1 MNVGELARI
10 PVVVE
15 KRVKAGHRRE
25 DRAETDEQLLA
36 ILVVLDERR
45 DARGVERALPDDPQ
59 RTPRL
64 LFDDVER
71 EPGELESEV
80 ELGPVG
86 GLAFD
91 PLNDLLVEPCLRLLA
106 TEVIDH
112 PRFSGRSR
120 KEATAV
126 ERRGADE
133 PAFTRDRCVCRAMSA
148 TERNRLDEEQSP
160 YLRQHADN
168 PVHWQPWDDDALDA
182 ARERDVPIFLSIGY
196 SSCHWCH
203 VMESESFQDP
213 GVADRLNEA
222 FVPIKVDREE
232 RPDLDRLYQTICGMV
247 SGQGGWPLSVWL
259 TPDGR
264 PFYVGTYFPRDAKR
278 GRPGFRDLLD
288 SIAESWA
295 DDREDVEERA
305 DQWAGAMAGELEA
318 TPDQPGELPDSE
330 QLETA
335 AGRAVESADREHGG
349 FGRGQKFPQTG
360 RLHLLMRAAERTGR
374 EVYDEVAHE
383 ALAAMADGGLRDH
396 VGGGFHRYTTDREWT
411 VPHFEKML
419 YDNAELTRAYLA
431 GYRRTGAERYAEVAR
446 ETLGFVERELRHPD
460 GGFFSTLDAQSEA
473 ESGEREEGAFYV
485 WTPGEV
491 HDAVDDEFAADL
503 FCERYGVTEAG
514 NFEDGRTVLTL
525 SAGIEGLADDH
536 DTTVE
541 AVEAALERAR
551 EAVFAAR
558 AERER
563 PARDE
568 KVLAGWNGL
577 MISAFAEA
585 GLALDARF
593 ADTAVA
599 ALGFVREH
607 LWNPEE
613 LRLQRRYKDGEVR
626 IDGYLEDYAFL
637 ARGALNCYEATGE
650 VDHLAFAFDLARA
663 IEAEFWDDGEET
675 LYFTPQTGES
685 LVARP
690 QELDDQSTPSSTGVA
705 VDVLLALDHFAA
717 DDRFESIATATL
729 ETHAET
735 VESGPLRRAS
745 LALAAN
751 RHAAGSL
758 ELTVVA
764 DALPGTW
771 RERIG
776 RRYLPRRLLARRP
789 PAEAELAAWC
799 DRLGLGEPPAIWAD
813 RDRRDGEPTAY
824 VCRSFTCSPPRTEI
838 EDALSWV
845 ERLAPG
851 ADADPES
858 TPADDSPR

>member
-1 MNVGELARI
+1 MSV
-10 PVVVE
+10 
-15 KRVKAGHRRE
+15 
-25 DRAETDEQLLA
+25 TD
-36 ILVVLDERR
+36 
-45 DARGVERALPDDPQ
+45 
-59 RTPRL
+59 
-64 LFDDVER
+64 
-71 EPGELESEV
+71 
-80 ELGPVG
+80 
-86 GLAFD
+86 
-91 PLNDLLVEPCLRLLA
+91 
-106 TEVIDH
+106 
-112 PRFSGRSR
+112 
-120 KEATAV
+120 
-126 ERRGADE
+126 
-133 PAFTRDRCVCRAMSA
+133 
-148 TERNRLDEEQSP
+148 RNRLDEEQSP

-168 PVHWQPWDDDALDA
+168 PVNWQPWDDDALDA

-196 SSCHWCH
+196 SACHWCH
-203 VMESESFQDP
+203 VMEDESFEDER
-213 GVADRLNEA
+213 VAERLNDE

-264 PFYVGTYFPRDAKR
+264 PFYVGTYFPRDEKR
-278 GRPGFRDLLD
+278 GQPGFLDLLD
-288 SIAESWA
+288 SIAESWEN
-295 DDREDVEERA
+295 DREDIEGRA

-318 TPDQPGELPDSE
+318 TPEQPGEVPDSDL
-330 QLETA
+330 LETA
-335 AGRAVESADREHGG
+335 AQQAVENADREYGG
-349 FGRGQKFPQTG
+349 FGHGQKFPQTG

-374 EVYDEVAHE
+374 ESFDEVAHE
-383 ALAAMADGGLRDH
+383 ALDAISEGGLRDH
-396 VGGGFHRYTTDREWT
+396 AGGGFHRYTTDREWT

-460 GGFFSTLDAQSEA
+460 GGFFSTLDAQSED

-485 WTPGEV
+485 WTPNGV

-514 NFEDGRTVLTL
+514 NFEDGKTVLTV
-525 SAGIEGLADDH
+525 STEIEDLADEH
-536 DTTVE
+536 DTTTEEVSAE
-541 AVEAALERAR
+541 LERAR

-563 PARDE
+563 PERDE

-599 ALGFVREH
+599 GIEFVHEH
-607 LWNPEE
+607 LWNDEKR
-613 LRLQRRYKDGEVR
+613 RLQRRYKDGDVKIE
-626 IDGYLEDYAFL
+626 GYLEDYAFL

-650 VDHLAFAFDLARA
+650 VDHLAFALDLARA
-663 IEAEFWDDGEET
+663 IETEFWDSDEET

-717 DDRFESIATATL
+717 DDRLEAIATATL

-735 VESGPLRRAS
+735 VESSPLRRAS
-745 LALAAN
+745 LALAAD

-758 ELTVVA
+758 EWTVVA
-764 DALPGTW
+764 DALPEAW

-776 RRYLPRRLLARRP
+776 RSYLPRRLLARRP
-789 PAEAELAAWC
+789 SSEEELAAWC
-799 DRLGLGEPPAIWAD
+799 DRLGLDEPPAIWAD
-813 RDRRDGEPTAY
+813 RDQRDGEPTAY
-824 VCRSFTCSPPRTEI
+824 VCRSFTCSPPQTEV

-845 ERLAPG
+845 ERLAPDT
-851 ADADPES
+851 DADPES
-858 TPADDSPR
+858 TPTDDSPR